1 MSHLVIWKILR
12 LFVNT
17 FTATDKYSLLNGNNL
32 TQPLQMQLSGKQSVF
47 FQFLLKVL
55 KSRLNFEHFLKK
67 ANTPSY
73 CIPGITDSEKR
84 G

>member
-32 TQPLQMQLSGKQSVF
+32 TQPLQMQLSEKQSVF

-55 KSRLNFEHFLKK
+55 KSRLNFEHFFKK
-67 ANTPSY
+67 AGTPSY